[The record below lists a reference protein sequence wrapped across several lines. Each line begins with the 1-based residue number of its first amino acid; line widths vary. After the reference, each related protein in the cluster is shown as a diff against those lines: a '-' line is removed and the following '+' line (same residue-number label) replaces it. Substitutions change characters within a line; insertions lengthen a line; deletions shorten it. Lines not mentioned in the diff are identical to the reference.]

1 MTMTEPVCD
10 PATASIAAPPPS
22 EPEATNVIELPTPVL
37 TTPRSIAPSRWHRWQ
52 RARSA
57 KKTAKEQQRLDARF
71 GQVRL
76 TAEQLSQRLFLKSS
90 GIAAEIHSM
99 ALRQIQSEE
108 QRESRLDGKAQ
119 GLLVTAGLSLTAA
132 STFGGIYLHPEYM
145 KLLGRLAPWAI
156 LAYGLA
162 LLCGV
167 AASACAVHAL
177 FVRDEYQTVDEQV
190 VLDET
195 ALKKADEGKDD
206 IARAAYLRYITV
218 HHWQIWQQHFGVHQE
233 KASII
238 RRGQILLLAFLIM
251 VMLVGFAVGYTALQE
266 LP

>member
-1 MTMTEPVCD
+1 MTEPAVENAD
-10 PATASIAAPPPS
+10 AVAESPGVASPPAK
-22 EPEATNVIELPTPVL
+22 VIELPTPAL
-37 TTPRSIAPSRWHRWQ
+37 TAPRAEARSWWERWQ
-52 RARSA
+52 RAR
-57 KKTAKEQQRLDARF
+57 TAKRLAREQQKLDARF

-76 TAEQLSQRLFLKSS
+76 SAEQLTKRLLLRSTR
-90 GIAAEIHSM
+90 IAGEIHSL

-132 STFGGIYLHPEYM
+132 STFGGIFLQHPEYM
-145 KLLGRLAPWAI
+145 KLLDRLAPYAV

-162 LLCGV
+162 LACGV

-190 VLDET
+190 VLDEN
-195 ALKKADEGKDD
+195 ALKKADEGTDE
-206 IARAAYLRYITV
+206 IACAAYLRYVTV
-218 HHWQIWQQHFGVHQE
+218 HYWQIWQQHFGVHQE

-238 RRGQILLLAFLIM
+238 RRGQILLMFFLVM
-251 VMLVGFAVGYTALQE
+251 VMLVGFAIAYSAYQAL
-266 LP
+266 P